1 MGKPN
6 YILIN
11 SFTLVALTS
20 LKSISLQQYTQTES
34 DNHAERDT
42 TVQNLQ
48 PPIDLKS
55 IDSSFKNQES
65 KQGIIA

>member
-6 YILIN
+6 PILIN
-11 SFTLVALTS
+11 SFTIVALTS
-20 LKSISLQQYTQTES
+20 PKSLSLQQYTQTES

-42 TVQNLQ
+42 VQNLQ
-48 PPIDLKS
+48 PPTDLKA
-55 IDSSFKNQES
+55 IDSSLKNQES